1 MSSAQFM
8 DGPATARPACCL
20 NPTTLLLPLSP
31 LITDQE
37 PEAQRA
43 EPHSKLVTGQ
53 WIYRGLVG
61 QFISPFP
68 GTGLISWPGGL
79 PRRWENH
86 SQGFRLSIIFQ
97 PNYTPANPFAT
108 NDTE

>member
-31 LITDQE
+31 LIIDQE

-43 EPHSKLVTGQ
+43 EPPSKLVTGQ

-68 GTGLISWPGGL
+68 GTGLISGPGGL

-86 SQGFRLSIIFQ
+86 SQGFRLSIIFH